1 MVDILGK
8 WETRMVTMAMV
19 TLDKGN
25 TEIMATMA
33 TMATMGIIKG
43 INSLIAA
50 ATMMT
55 GTGAA
60 MAEVVAGIDK
70 IVIMI
75 NPPYSVFQN

>member
-25 TEIMATMA
+25 TEIMA

>member
-19 TLDKGN
+19 TLDNGN
-25 TEIMATMA
+25 TEIMA

-60 MAEVVAGIDK
+60 MAEAVVGIDK

>member
-1 MVDILGK
+1 
-8 WETRMVTMAMV
+8 
-19 TLDKGN
+19 
-25 TEIMATMA
+25 
-33 TMATMGIIKG
+33 MGIIKG

-60 MAEVVAGIDK
+60 MAEAVVGIDK